1 MWKCVSKT
9 STKALGI
16 AIDADVHLSAVDFGS
31 IHHPAGL
38 LSTLLRV
45 KSHCSTAL

>member
-9 STKALGI
+9 STKALGV
-16 AIDADVHLSAVDFGS
+16 AINADVHLSPVNFGS

-38 LSTLLRV
+38 LSTLWRV